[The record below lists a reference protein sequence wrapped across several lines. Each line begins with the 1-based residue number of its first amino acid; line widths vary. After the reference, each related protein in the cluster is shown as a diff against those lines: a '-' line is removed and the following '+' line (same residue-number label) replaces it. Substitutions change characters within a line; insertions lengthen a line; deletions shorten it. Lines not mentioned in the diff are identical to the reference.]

1 LRFTPGVPLVSHPIL
16 SHTYQ
21 NGLVLLAQPMHWLQ
35 SAAFSFLVPAGCVHE
50 PDQRLGLS
58 SFACEMTL
66 RGAGPRDNH
75 QFVIDLD
82 NLGVEHHAS
91 VSSART
97 SYGGAML
104 AENLPDALAIFADVL
119 QRPRLPEEE
128 LDACR
133 QTALQSLHA
142 VEDEPSE
149 KTMIELRRRFYADP
163 WGRSSLGEEEALET
177 IELDEIRAFVRRQF
191 QPKGTILGV
200 AGRVEW
206 EPLKDLVGRLF
217 GDWKAANGASFAERP
232 AQGGYLHVPFDSAQT
247 HIGIAYASV
256 PYRHEDY
263 FRAWGAVGALGGGM
277 SSRLFTEVRERRG
290 LCYSVYASYHTL
302 LDRAG
307 VFCYAG
313 STAQRAQETL
323 DVTLAELR
331 RLARGI
337 EPGELDRLKARIKT
351 ELVMQQESSFSRASS
366 IAREWY
372 HIGQARTLE
381 ELQQIIDGLTCA
393 NINEYLAANPPSE
406 FTIVTVGPEELQVK
420 AIE

>member
-1 LRFTPGVPLVSHPIL
+1 VSALIL
-16 SHTYQ
+16 THTFS
-21 NGLVLLAQPMHWLQ
+21 NGLVLLAQPMQWLQ

-50 PDQRLGLS
+50 PDERLGLG

-66 RGAGPRDNH
+66 RGAGPRDNR
-75 QFVIDLD
+75 QFVLDLD

-91 VSSART
+91 VSSARM
-97 SYGGAML
+97 SYGGATL
-104 AENLPDALAIFADVL
+104 AENLPAALGIFADVL

-128 LDACR
+128 LEACR
-133 QTALQSLHA
+133 QTVLQSLRA
-142 VEDEPSE
+142 VEDEPAE
-149 KTMIELRRRFYADP
+149 KAMIELRRRFYPEP
-163 WGRSSLGEEEALET
+163 WGRSSLGEQDALET
-177 IELDEIRAFVRRQF
+177 IELDEIRDFVQHQF
-191 QPKGTILGV
+191 QPRGTVLGV

-206 EPLKDLVGRLF
+206 EPLKELVGRLF
-217 GDWKAANGASFAERP
+217 GGWRAANGAEFVEHP

-247 HIGIAYASV
+247 HIGIAYASA

-313 STAQRAQETL
+313 TSAQRAQETL

-337 EPGELDRLKARIKT
+337 DPGELDRLKARIKT

-372 HIGQARTLE
+372 HLNRARTLD
-381 ELQQIIDGLTCA
+381 ELQRIIDGLTCA
-393 NINEYLAANPPSE
+393 EINEYLAANPPGA
-406 FTIVTVGPEELQVK
+406 FTIVTVGPEELRV
-420 AIE
+420 